1 MSRRSS
7 GLSGVVS
14 HSTTTE
20 GEDCKGVL
28 YEAII
33 TLKDVK
39 QSILISRKAT
49 E

>member
-1 MSRRSS
+1 M
-7 GLSGVVS
+7 VS
-14 HSTTTE
+14 QEWSPTATTTE

-33 TLKDVK
+33 ILKDVK